1 MPRDLFKFI
10 ESNRF
15 VLGDGAMGTMLQQM
29 GLTTGG
35 APELWNVERP
45 DIIRK
50 IYQSYVD
57 AGSQIIE
64 TNTFGGTRYR
74 LALHNL
80 QDRVYELNYAGA
92 SLAREVAGDDIF
104 VAGSMGP
111 TGELMQPMGELTYE
125 AAIDAFAEQAK
136 ALADGGVDLFLIET
150 MSDLNEVKAA
160 VEGCQRVSALPI
172 AATMTFDTNYH
183 TMMGVSPAQA
193 MQELA
198 AMGVKIIGAN
208 CGNGPDEIR
217 RVIREMLAVRPE
229 GVYVY
234 AQSNAGLPHYDHGHI
249 HYDGTP
255 DVMAD
260 LALELAGLGVDI
272 IGACCGST
280 PEHIRAMN
288 EALHTKPIPE
298 IKLELPPAPPPPP
311 STPQRERRERR
322 RGGRRR
328 RANE

>member
-10 ESNRF
+10 ETNRF

-29 GLTTGG
+29 GLTSGG

-80 QDRVYELNYAGA
+80 QDRVHELNYAGA
-92 SLAREVAGDDIF
+92 ALARDVAGQEVF

-111 TGELMQPMGELTYE
+111 TGELLQPVGELAFE
-125 AAIDAFAEQAK
+125 DAVDAFAEQAA
-136 ALADGGVDLFLIET
+136 ALAEGGVDFFLIET
-150 MSDLNEVKAA
+150 MSDLNEVRAA
-160 VEGCQRVSALPI
+160 VEGCQRVSDLPI

-193 MQELA
+193 AQELA
-198 AMGVKIIGAN
+198 AMRVKIIGAN

-217 RVIREMLAVRPE
+217 RVIREMLAARPE
-229 GVYVY
+229 GVYIY

-255 DVMAD
+255 EVMAD

-280 PEHIRAMN
+280 PEHIRAMH

-298 IKLELPPAPPPPP
+298 IKLELPPAPPPSP
-311 STPQRERRERR
+311 STSQRERRERR
-322 RGGRRR
+322 RGRRR
-328 RANE
+328 RSD

>member
-10 ESNRF
+10 ETNRF

-29 GLTTGG
+29 GLTSGG

-80 QDRVYELNYAGA
+80 QDRVHELNYAGA
-92 SLAREVAGDDIF
+92 ALARDVAGEEVF

-111 TGELMQPMGELTYE
+111 TGELLQPVGELAFE
-125 AAIDAFAEQAK
+125 DAVDAFAEQAA
-136 ALADGGVDLFLIET
+136 ALAEGGVDFFLIET
-150 MSDLNEVKAA
+150 MSDLNEVRAA
-160 VEGCQRVSALPI
+160 VEGCQRVSDLPI

-193 MQELA
+193 VQELA

-217 RVIREMLAVRPE
+217 RVIREMLAARPE
-229 GVYVY
+229 GVYIY

-255 DVMAD
+255 EVMAD

-280 PEHIRAMN
+280 PEHIRAMH

-298 IKLELPPAPPPPP
+298 IKLELPPAPPPSP
-311 STPQRERRERR
+311 STSQRERRERR
-322 RGGRRR
+322 RGRRR
-328 RANE
+328 RSD